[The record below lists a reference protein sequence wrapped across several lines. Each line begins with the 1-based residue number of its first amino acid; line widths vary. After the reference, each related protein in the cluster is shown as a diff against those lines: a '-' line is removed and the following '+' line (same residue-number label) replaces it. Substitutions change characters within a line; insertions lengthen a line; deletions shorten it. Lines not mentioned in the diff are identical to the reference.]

1 MARKALNTGSG
12 FAYTGLGSG
21 ETVEANSVKCDDNF
35 SELDTVTVVVAL
47 AANSSTTVYVAK
59 PVARTL
65 SGISAK
71 RHTAIASASGTVVL
85 TVKDGDANTLFST
98 ANIDAEGLTASFA
111 AQALTATTANL
122 DLAAGEPIEIKMTSN
137 NADATG
143 GPAVVKLTF
152 AAG

>member
-1 MARKALNTGSG
+1 MARKALNTSNG
-12 FAYTGLGSG
+12 FQFTGLGSG
-21 ETVEANSVKCDDNF
+21 ETVEANVVKIDD
-35 SELDTVTVVVAL
+35 SLAELDVETVVVPL
-47 AANSSTTVYVAK
+47 VANSSTTVYVAK

-71 RHTAIASASGTVVL
+71 RHTAIASALGTVVL

-98 ANIDAEGLTASFA
+98 ANVDAEGFTASFV
-111 AQALTATTANL
+111 AQTLTGTTANL
-122 DLAAGEPIEIKMTSN
+122 DLAAGEPIEIKLTSN

-143 GPAVVKLTF
+143 GPAIVKLTF